1 MIRRLRDIARL
12 TGWQSAHQ
20 IADGCESAWS
30 KAAQYGRGPPY
41 RPAPEYEEEDDAK
54 DVRNRHEAKKRQ
66 AAHAEAGP
74 PGMSWIWGNPR
85 RLDRRILEEDG
96 AAAARAA
103 AAAAGGAEIVPPDNR
118 KIVLAKGEKA
128 FYAMGLL
135 TVEQDLEKLDLDS
148 GDREK

>member
-1 MIRRLRDIARL
+1 V
-12 TGWQSAHQ
+12 
-20 IADGCESAWS
+20 
-30 KAAQYGRGPPY
+30 
-41 RPAPEYEEEDDAK
+41 K
-54 DVRNRHEAKKRQ
+54 DVRNRREAKKRQ
-66 AAHAEAGP
+66 ATRAEAGP

-103 AAAAGGAEIVPPDNR
+103 AAAAAGGGAEVTDNR
-118 KIVLAKGEKA
+118 KIILAKGEKA